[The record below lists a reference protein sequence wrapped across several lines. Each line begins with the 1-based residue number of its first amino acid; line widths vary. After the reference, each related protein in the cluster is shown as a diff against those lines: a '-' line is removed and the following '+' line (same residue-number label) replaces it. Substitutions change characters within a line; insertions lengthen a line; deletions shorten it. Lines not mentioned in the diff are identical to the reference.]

1 MASRAVFPLRWRNE
15 RLRALT
21 AEVASRLGISQ
32 NELIEQAIEHEVV
45 ARGGMLSEDLRA
57 AADRLAELTQE
68 QYERIQAR
76 GLERFVAGEGLLRAA
91 RNPIHA
97 ACRCSRSSRRRP
109 SPPRPGRHDNL
120 PIGTYRAGM
129 TAPSWQEDDPKN
141 LSLIQGNAAQ
151 LITELRTTAAERI
164 LPTREELCRWHARL
178 YAGCE
183 VPVSGYVGHFRGDPA
198 VKELIDYEV
207 GLGARL
213 KDGNLEK
220 MGVWARQVGEE
231 MDGVLAGLHAVF
243 TELDARLPV
252 GKPATTPDDVLALI
266 SFTALAHGECL
277 RVHPFANGNGRIAR
291 LLVAFICLRY
301 GLPMFLHIKPRP
313 ESEDYIRA
321 SRDSMGRPPDFLGNH
336 TTTTAVFAHLLA
348 DVLSG

>member
-1 MASRAVFPLRWRNE
+1 
-15 RLRALT
+15 
-21 AEVASRLGISQ
+21 
-32 NELIEQAIEHEVV
+32 
-45 ARGGMLSEDLRA
+45 
-57 AADRLAELTQE
+57 
-68 QYERIQAR
+68 
-76 GLERFVAGEGLLRAA
+76 
-91 RNPIHA
+91 
-97 ACRCSRSSRRRP
+97 
-109 SPPRPGRHDNL
+109 
-120 PIGTYRAGM
+120 M

-141 LSLIQGNAAQ
+141 FSLIQGNAAQ
-151 LITELRTTAAERI
+151 LVIELRTTAADRI
-164 LPTREELCRWHARL
+164 LPTHEELCRWHARL

-183 VPVSGYVGHFRGDPA
+183 VPVAGYVGHLRGDPA

-231 MDGVLAGLHAVF
+231 IEAVLAGLRAVF

-252 GKPATTPDDVLALI
+252 GKSPTTQDEILALI

-313 ESEDYIRA
+313 EREDYIRA
-321 SRDSMGRPPDFLGNH
+321 GRDSMGRPPDFTGNH
-336 TTTTAVFAHLLA
+336 TATTAVFAHLLA
-348 DVLSG
+348 EELASERVA

>member
-1 MASRAVFPLRWRNE
+1 
-15 RLRALT
+15 
-21 AEVASRLGISQ
+21 
-32 NELIEQAIEHEVV
+32 
-45 ARGGMLSEDLRA
+45 
-57 AADRLAELTQE
+57 
-68 QYERIQAR
+68 
-76 GLERFVAGEGLLRAA
+76 
-91 RNPIHA
+91 
-97 ACRCSRSSRRRP
+97 
-109 SPPRPGRHDNL
+109 
-120 PIGTYRAGM
+120 M
-129 TAPSWQEDDPKN
+129 TAPSWQDDDPRN
-141 LSLIQGNAAQ
+141 LSVIQDNAAQ
-151 LITELRTTAAERI
+151 LITELRATAAERI
-164 LPTREELCRWHARL
+164 PPTREELCRWHARL
-178 YAGCE
+178 YAGCQ
-183 VPVSGYVGHFRGDPA
+183 VPVAGYIGHFRGDPA

-213 KDGNLEK
+213 QNGNLEK

-313 ESEDYIRA
+313 ESEDYIHA
-321 SRDSMGRPPDFLGNH
+321 SRDSMGRPPDFTGNH
-336 TTTTAVFAHLLA
+336 TTTTAVFAHMLA
-348 DVLSG
+348 EELASERVA